1 MIHVKITANK
11 YVTADF
17 AVRMARRSHPMLMSS
32 KDVLLLS
39 IIDILITYRS

>member
-17 AVRMARRSHPMLMSS
+17 AVRMARRSDTRF
-32 KDVLLLS
+32 DVPKGRHTT
-39 IIDILITYRS
+39 INYR

>member
-17 AVRMARRSHPMLMSS
+17 AVRMARRS
-32 KDVLLLS
+32 DVLCWCPQRTS
-39 IIDILITYRS
+39 Y